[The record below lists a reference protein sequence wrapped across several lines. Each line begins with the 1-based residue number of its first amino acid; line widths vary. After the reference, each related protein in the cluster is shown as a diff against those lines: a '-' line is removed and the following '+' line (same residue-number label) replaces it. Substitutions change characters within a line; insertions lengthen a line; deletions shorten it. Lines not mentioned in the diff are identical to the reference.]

1 MGNMSEDGESSCG
14 LSFGEDLLDP
24 CTYSNLG
31 ESVTNSIGGP
41 VGVSAALS
49 TADPLLSGISLVA
62 AYLPELRED
71 IWNARPW
78 NAGTDRRTRSKF
90 ICPDQF

>member
-62 AYLPELRED
+62 AYLP
-71 IWNARPW
+71 
-78 NAGTDRRTRSKF
+78 GTQGRYLECKAVERRYG
-90 ICPDQF
+90 